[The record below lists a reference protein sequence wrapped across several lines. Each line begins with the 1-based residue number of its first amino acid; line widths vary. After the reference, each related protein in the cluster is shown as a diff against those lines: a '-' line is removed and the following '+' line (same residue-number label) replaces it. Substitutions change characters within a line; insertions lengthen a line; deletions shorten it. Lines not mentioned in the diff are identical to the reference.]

1 MNKTKM
7 ISTVGPSSLD
17 KEIIRGLI
25 KAGSDVIRINMS
37 HSNFDEAK
45 KIIGFVREIN
55 FEEKILTGIM
65 IDTKGPEI
73 RIGALEEKK
82 VFLQKD
88 KTIRISESEIVG
100 GKDIVSISSKG
111 IISHID
117 IGGFIY
123 LDSGKVKLEVIEKGM
138 DIVLCKILNDAIINQ
153 YSIVNIP
160 NLDYDIKFISNYD
173 LECIK
178 FACEN
183 KVDYLALSY
192 VKDQLDVL
200 DVNDELISLNNNN
213 IQIIS
218 KIENQ
223 SAIDD
228 IENIIKASDGIMVSR
243 GDLGLDTDL
252 EIIPSIQKRI
262 VDLTKREEKIIII
275 ATEMLASMKENVRPT
290 RAEVSDVASA
300 VSQSVDALML
310 SSETAIGKHP
320 IQTVETMSRIIE
332 STERE
337 LDYSNYIENV
347 INKSSNRSKA
357 ISYSAALAA
366 NNINADAIVCS
377 TTSGLTAKLI
387 SSYRPGCPVIA
398 ISPSE
403 YVARGLSINYGI
415 IPVYTKMMTSTDEL
429 VELSKKAYRVMLDR
443 DEGKIVIVGSFPLSV
458 NYTNYMKIEEIK

>member
-17 KEIIRGLI
+17 KEVIRGLI
-25 KAGSDVIRINMS
+25 KSGSDVIRINMS

-45 KIIGFVREIN
+45 KIIGYVREIN

-73 RIGALEEKK
+73 RIGALEERK

-88 KTIRISESEIVG
+88 KIIRLSESEIVG
-100 GKDIVSISSKG
+100 NKDLISLSSKG

-117 IGGFIY
+117 IGGYIY
-123 LDSGKVKLEVIEKGM
+123 LDSGKVKLEVIEKGP
-138 DIVLCKILNDAIINQ
+138 DIILCKILNDAIINQ

-160 NLDYDIKFISNYD
+160 NLDYDIKFLSNYD
-173 LECIK
+173 IECIK

-192 VKDQLDVL
+192 VKDAADVL
-200 DVNDELISLNNNN
+200 DVNDELIALNNNN

-218 KIENQ
+218 KIENKN
-223 SAIDD
+223 AIDD

-243 GDLGLDTDL
+243 GDLGLDAEL
-252 EIIPSIQKRI
+252 EKIPSIQKRI
-262 VDLTKREEKIIII
+262 VDLTKREEKVIII

-290 RAEVSDVASA
+290 RAEVSDVASS
-300 VSQSVDALML
+300 VSEQVDALML
-310 SSETAIGKHP
+310 SSETAIGKYP
-320 IQTVETMSRIIE
+320 VQTVETMKKIIE
-332 STERE
+332 STESE
-337 LDYSNYIENV
+337 IDYNSHLKNV
-347 INKSSNRSKA
+347 INKSNTISKA
-357 ISYSAALAA
+357 ISYSAATSA

-387 SSYRPGCPVIA
+387 SSYRPACPVIA

>member
-17 KEIIRGLI
+17 KEVIRGLI
-25 KAGSDVIRINMS
+25 KSGSDVIRINMS

-45 KIIGFVREIN
+45 KIIGYVREIN

-88 KTIRISESEIVG
+88 KIIRLSESEIVG
-100 GKDIVSISSKG
+100 NKDLISLSSKG

-117 IGGFIY
+117 IGGYIY
-123 LDSGKVKLEVIEKGM
+123 LDSGKVKLEVIEKGP
-138 DIVLCKILNDAIINQ
+138 DIILCKILNDAIINQ

-160 NLDYDIKFISNYD
+160 NLDYDIKFLSNYD
-173 LECIK
+173 IECIK

-192 VKDQLDVL
+192 VKDAADVL
-200 DVNDELISLNNNN
+200 DVNDELITLNNNN

-218 KIENQ
+218 KIENKN
-223 SAIDD
+223 AIDD

-243 GDLGLDTDL
+243 GDLGLDTEL
-252 EIIPSIQKRI
+252 EKIPSIQKRI
-262 VDLTKREEKIIII
+262 VDLTKREEKVIII

-300 VSQSVDALML
+300 VSEQVDALML
-310 SSETAIGKHP
+310 SSETAVGKYP
-320 IQTVETMSRIIE
+320 ILTVETMNNIIE
-332 STERE
+332 ETETE
-337 LDYSNYIENV
+337 INYSEHLINT
-347 INKSSNRSKA
+347 INKSNTISKA
-357 ISYSAALAA
+357 ISYSATSCA
-366 NNINADAIVCS
+366 NSINADSIVCA
-377 TTSGLTAKLI
+377 TVSGTTAKII
-387 SSYRPGCPVIA
+387 SSYRPACPVIA
-398 ISPSE
+398 ISPNE
-403 YVARGLSINYGI
+403 YVARGLCINYGI
-415 IPVYTKMMTSTDEL
+415 IPVFTKMMNSTEEL
-429 VELSKKAYRVMLDR
+429 VELSKKAYRVMLKKDT
-443 DEGKIVIVGSFPLSV
+443 GKLVIVGSFPLSV
-458 NYTNYMKIEEIK
+458 NYTNYLKIEEIK